1 MSPPAAEHRSIAIEF
16 HDVSYAIPGCPTL
29 LSHLNLTIERGE
41 TLVLLGR
48 SGAGK
53 TTALKLINRL
63 LETREG
69 EVRVGQAIEEGTSE
83 GLQTFD
89 QALFDLL
96 QRKAIGQEDALRF
109 ADSPNNL
116 RLRMKGIR

>member
-1 MSPPAAEHRSIAIEF
+1 VEAAKSSGSAVNRHRVAFAATSI
-16 HDVSYAIPGCPTL
+16 
-29 LSHLNLTIERGE
+29 
-41 TLVLLGR
+41 
-48 SGAGK
+48 SGAAGIVSVP
-53 TTALKLINRL
+53 L
-63 LETREG
+63 
-69 EVRVGQAIEEGTSE
+69 IEEGSNE

-96 QRKAIGQEDALRF
+96 QRKAIGQDDALRF